1 MKGTIGTVTV
11 FILLVVCVY
20 LIQHYKASKLTT
32 NPMKK
37 GIYVIIAILLFGLVV
52 SFWFINNQQT
62 EINSLKQSVADINKP
77 RTIKPVVE
85 DIESEVYDLKEK
97 VEALENSDNEYK
109 IGELESRIDDV
120 DANLD
125 ELFRYSHSH

>member
-1 MKGTIGTVTV
+1 
-11 FILLVVCVY
+11 
-20 LIQHYKASKLTT
+20 
-32 NPMKK
+32 MKK